1 MGKDIFNPD
10 SYTEEAMPIV
20 SAFCRAINNNGK
32 LDHVSK
38 ATLECREKQSVYA
51 DKFNASLTDEQR
63 DMYID
68 LQNADTDAVGIEI
81 NEYFN
86 RGFLFGVLL
95 MKELLT

>member
-1 MGKDIFNPD
+1 MKDIFNPD

-51 DKFNASLTDEQR
+51 DKFKASLTDEQR

-68 LQNADTDAVGIEI
+68 LQNADTDAVSIEI